1 MYNFIVSN
9 GKTSQ
14 YEEGNFTEM
23 KTDSLSS
30 SRNVSNQLK
39 KKVIKKKMLKK
50 KIALSTKTDFK
61 ESNKFESTPCSL
73 SLQNEENLLQVID
86 DPEVDNFKKILAFQ
100 SINANTVN
108 KIKPILK
115 KEWLI
120 GISN

>member
-1 MYNFIVSN
+1 VSN

-14 YEEGNFTEM
+14 YDDGNFTET
-23 KTDSLSS
+23 KTESLSS
-30 SRNVSNQLK
+30 SRNANSSNHLK
-39 KKVIKKKMLKK
+39 KKVIKKKMIKK
-50 KIALSTKTDFK
+50 KIALSTKTDLQIR

-73 SLQNEENLLQVID
+73 SLQNGENLLLAIE